1 MRVSMTYL
9 IVCLAGLMVVGVS
22 AMSPPAWVGPG
33 TTVTY
38 EAALTPYYAIDS
50 DDPLE
55 RWVHYEGTG
64 VYGFWIDRV
73 TGWDETGYYGDATV
87 ISAFDGST
95 MVEGEWSYQPGD
107 PGMGLFWVDLDG
119 IAFSEENLVAEG
131 PMEAAGEVWDAQAYY
146 YASIGNTFDVRFIV
160 DKESGLLLSKTEGL
174 TGADGRMQRAIYLLQ
189 SIENPQPGMGAPEE
203 NVSCEGSEA
212 QKKMGVKG
220 PIRRG

>member
-1 MRVSMTYL
+1 MVW
-9 IVCLAGLMVVGVS
+9 CLAGLTICGVS

-64 VYGFWIDRV
+64 VYAFWIDRV
-73 TGWDETGYYGDATV
+73 LERDETGYAGDSTV

-95 MVEGEWSYQPGD
+95 LVEGEWSYQPGD

-131 PMEAAGEVWDAQAYY
+131 PMEAAGEVWDARAYY
-146 YASIGNTFDVRFIV
+146 YASIGNTFDVRLIV

-174 TGADGRMQRAIYLLQ
+174 TGADGRMQRAIYILQ
-189 SIENPQPGMGAPEE
+189 SIENPQPGMGRPE
-203 NVSCEGSEA
+203 NTTSCQER
-212 QKKMGVKG
+212 KG
-220 PIRRG
+220 L